1 MFGPKFLK
9 VVDILKFEK
18 VDIDFLGVK
27 IVSSIF
33 LGFPQSFSFFHY
45 PMQMVNLLLLENN
58 VAYKFQSFF
67 KEFHWTGSCLLYLHD
82 KIAKGFN
89 SDHLTRMV
97 LTDSQK
103 AF

>member
-58 VAYKFQSFF
+58 VAYKFAVSVPNVSIF
-67 KEFHWTGSCLLYLHD
+67 L
-82 KIAKGFN
+82 
-89 SDHLTRMV
+89 
-97 LTDSQK
+97 
-103 AF
+103 